1 MLMAE
6 LIDVCVEHNI
16 SEPEI
21 VDEAEISHDIISN
34 DDEVHC
40 IGEKFAYDSDQ
51 LHTPPESEDDEEYEM
66 FITYKVDEGTKF
78 QFDMVFNNKELVRDA
93 IKEYAMEEKKM
104 HT

>member
-34 DDEVHC
+34 DDEVQC
-40 IGEKFAYDSDQ
+40 IGEKFAYVND
-51 LHTPPESEDDEEYEM
+51 DDELEVDDEVEM
-66 FITYKVDEGTKF
+66 GEEVEVDEELDDDEDLEHDLDWKTILPTEITKPCEND
-78 QFDMVFNNKELVRDA
+78 FDHDNG
-93 IKEYAMEEKKM
+93 
-104 HT
+104 